1 MVVAALGAQPQPV
14 RHHLGAGQR
23 HPAQLERHQAADG
36 VDVQDV
42 LSKLWGAVGTLAK
55 RPTDSDAVL
64 EAIDAANQIEHIGL
78 PFGFE
83 SAIWRDI
90 VGKTLALRAALDS
103 DNEDDQLSDDE
114 LQDGCADLHR
124 QLRAYI

>member
-1 MVVAALGAQPQPV
+1 MDT
-14 RHHLGAGQR
+14 
-23 HPAQLERHQAADG
+23 DG

-64 EAIDAANQIEHIGL
+64 AAIDSANRIEHIGL